1 MQVISSNP
9 VTDVEKKKQ
18 VRRLRTEL
26 DKQRE
31 RPQVRLH
38 LQKVCPEFWT
48 FVNIFFHSGSRITE
62 MISLKPSDV
71 DIAGQRFKVL
81 VKKGREGKEQWR
93 PIKDIVVSEWEKVLQ
108 EAGENDYLFSIGL
121 KPGTRKI
128 RPEQITRRWK
138 RYVKKGL
145 GITADLYSLKH
156 SNLDETAGALQ
167 SHREAVKIASEQAG
181 HTTPVVTL
189 KHYLQG
195 EGERQNAT
203 VRGVWNEF

>member
-1 MQVISSNP
+1 
-9 VTDVEKKKQ
+9 
-18 VRRLRTEL
+18 
-26 DKQRE
+26 
-31 RPQVRLH
+31 
-38 LQKVCPEFWT
+38 
-48 FVNIFFHSGSRITE
+48 